1 MQPTG
6 ATGHDRAMP
15 AIVTDFEQRT
25 TSIDGLLVIRT
36 KHVDDERGTVREL
49 YRRSTFQGSIAAPRQ
64 VNLTSSRLGAIR
76 GLHGEDMTKLVGLA
90 AGRGYGA
97 YLDVRPA
104 SASFGK
110 LLMLELEPG
119 TQVLVPSGVCNGFQ
133 ACSEECL
140 YLYCFDS
147 EWEPAM
153 PGVAVNALDP
163 ALAIAWPIAIDP
175 TDRSLISEKDAT
187 LPNFAD
193 LGLARELVN

>member
-1 MQPTG
+1 
-6 ATGHDRAMP
+6 MP
-15 AIVTDFEQRT
+15 AIVTDFEERST
-25 TSIDGLLVIRT
+25 PIGGLLVIRT

-49 YRRSTFQGSIAAPRQ
+49 YRRSTFQDSISAPRQ

-90 AGRGYGA
+90 AGAGFGA

-104 SASFGK
+104 SASFGA
-110 LLMLELEPG
+110 LVTLDLEPG

-133 ACSEECL
+133 ACSDDCL

-153 PGVAVNALDP
+153 PGVAVNPLDP
-163 ALAIAWPIAIDP
+163 DLAIAWPIAIDP
-175 TDRSLISEKDAT
+175 ADRSLISEKDAT
-187 LPNFAD
+187 LPTFAE